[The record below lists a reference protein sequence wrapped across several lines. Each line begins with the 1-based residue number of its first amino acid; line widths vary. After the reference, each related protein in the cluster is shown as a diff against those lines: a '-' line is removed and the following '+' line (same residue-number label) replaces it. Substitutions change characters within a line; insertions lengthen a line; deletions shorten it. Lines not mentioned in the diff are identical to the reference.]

1 MALKIGVVS
10 QKGGVGK
17 STLVRALAV
26 EYARNGFSVK
36 IADMDLRQ
44 KTTTEW
50 NCIRMENNASPT
62 LAVEPFASVKD
73 VLKQEPHYDLILF
86 DGVGQAD
93 TQTLE
98 IALASDFIILPT
110 GVTRDDLIPQVKLA
124 HELRKKGIEKSR
136 LAFALSRVGGS
147 TVEQE
152 AATEFIQD
160 AGYYCAGSVQERT
173 SIGQC
178 HDNGLAANETK
189 YPSVNLIIDQLI
201 QNLGDRINLIENS
214 NGKIT
219 QTQ

>member
-10 QKGGVGK
+10 QKGGVAK

-62 LAVEPFASVKD
+62 LAVEPFASVRD

-98 IALASDFIILPT
+98 IAKASDFIILPT
-110 GVTRDDLIPQVKLA
+110 GVTRDDLTPQVKLA
-124 HELRKKGIEKSR
+124 HELRKKGIDKSR
-136 LAFALSRVGGS
+136 LAFTLSRVGNS
-147 TVEQE
+147 TGEQE
-152 AATEFIQD
+152 AAIEFITE
-160 AGYYCAGSVQERT
+160 AGYYYAGLIHERT

-189 YPSVNLIIDQLI
+189 FPSINRTIDQLI
-201 QNLGDRINLIENS
+201 QNLGDRINLIEDS

-219 QTQ
+219 EAQ